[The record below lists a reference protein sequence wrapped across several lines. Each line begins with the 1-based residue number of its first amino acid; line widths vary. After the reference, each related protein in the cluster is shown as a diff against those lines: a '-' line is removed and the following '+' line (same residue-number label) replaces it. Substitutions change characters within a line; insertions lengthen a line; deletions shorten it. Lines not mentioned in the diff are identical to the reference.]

1 MSLLREP
8 FDPDRLDAGDGAEP
22 FLEHRAIRPA
32 VRRLGWGAFACPA
45 CHIPLLP
52 GGRIPVGE
60 ALACPFCGLEDR
72 ARRFVQ
78 LGASDTAANAVQV
91 VARLP
96 L

>member
-8 FDPDRLDAGDGAEP
+8 FDFDRSGLGDDIEP
-22 FLEHRAIRPA
+22 VVEHRAIRPA
-32 VRRLGWGAFACPA
+32 LRRIASGALACPA
-45 CHIPLLP
+45 CSLPLLP
-52 GGRIPVGE
+52 VERISVTA

-78 LGASDTAANAVQV
+78 LGARDTAGNAVQL

-96 L
+96 A